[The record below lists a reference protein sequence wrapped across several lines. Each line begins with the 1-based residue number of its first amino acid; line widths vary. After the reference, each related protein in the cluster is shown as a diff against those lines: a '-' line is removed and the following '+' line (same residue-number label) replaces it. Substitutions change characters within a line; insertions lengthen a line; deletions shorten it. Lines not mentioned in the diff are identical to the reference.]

1 MILFFDNRENIVF
14 AVETQKQLSNSD
26 INKLS
31 WLFGNSSLVDSDI
44 IKNTYLGPR
53 AVMVSPWSTNA
64 VEITQNMGIN
74 HINRI
79 EKYVKVDQYFKEYD
93 PMLFEK
99 FTELNQSIF
108 IINIDPEPINHI
120 DNIESYNKSEG
131 LSLSKE
137 EVNYLLNVSN
147 EIGRK
152 LTDSEIFGFSQV
164 NSEHCRHKIFNGKF
178 IIDGREMPN
187 SLFKMIKE
195 TSKINPN
202 KIVSAYKD
210 NVAFIK
216 GPIVNQFS
224 PARSDIAD
232 YYKLNHL
239 NPLYP

>member
-1 MILFFDNRENIVF
+1 MILFFDNREDIIF
-14 AVETQKQLSNSD
+14 AVQTEKQLSNSD

-44 IKNTYLGPR
+44 IKSTYLGPR

-64 VEITQNMGIN
+64 VEMTQNMGIN

-79 EKYVKVDQYFKEYD
+79 EKYVKIDQYFEGYD

-120 DNIESYNKSEG
+120 DNIESYNESEG

-147 EIGRK
+147 EI
-152 LTDSEIFGFSQV
+152 
-164 NSEHCRHKIFNGKF
+164 
-178 IIDGREMPN
+178 
-187 SLFKMIKE
+187 
-195 TSKINPN
+195 
-202 KIVSAYKD
+202 
-210 NVAFIK
+210 
-216 GPIVNQFS
+216 
-224 PARSDIAD
+224 
-232 YYKLNHL
+232 
-239 NPLYP
+239 